1 MPSLGQAG
9 YLNKTSTICFL
20 YIYLY
25 IYIYLPVIL
34 LLIPLWICDEPRFES
49 LNYCNVWPDFFL
61 LFVQELE
68 KALSEQDFSFLG
80 DLIACLLQGCYQRTD
95 IT

>member
-1 MPSLGQAG
+1 MCLTPPFC
-9 YLNKTSTICFL
+9 I
-20 YIYLY
+20 
-25 IYIYLPVIL
+25 
-34 LLIPLWICDEPRFES
+34 
-49 LNYCNVWPDFFL
+49 